1 MATNEKASLLRSNLR
16 VMNYGGTL
24 DQNKPEECEMN
35 GKIGDTAGESD
46 TAGASLRIP
55 NAIWEESFS
64 TATPLTISNLTLR

>member
-1 MATNEKASLLRSNLR
+1 
-16 VMNYGGTL
+16 
-24 DQNKPEECEMN
+24 MN

-55 NAIWEESFS
+55 NASWEESFS